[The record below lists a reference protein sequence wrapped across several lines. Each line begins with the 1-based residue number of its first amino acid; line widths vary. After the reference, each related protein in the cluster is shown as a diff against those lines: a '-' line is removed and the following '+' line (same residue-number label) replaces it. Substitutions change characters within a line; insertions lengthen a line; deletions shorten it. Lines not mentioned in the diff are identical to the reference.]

1 MLEVR
6 YEWNFPSWAVRSK
19 PPATGMSRSYLEP
32 NSKCMQKTGRE
43 VYLYWRFFQSIAFR
57 KTPQQISM
65 QFSINKGAIEKN
77 HTPEQHAKA
86 HPITFRDTVFSSSG
100 KSGFWV

>member
-1 MLEVR
+1 
-6 YEWNFPSWAVRSK
+6 
-19 PPATGMSRSYLEP
+19 
-32 NSKCMQKTGRE
+32 
-43 VYLYWRFFQSIAFR
+43 
-57 KTPQQISM
+57 M